1 MTIHAILWDLDGT
14 LADTEALHYRA
25 WRETLAGYG
34 IDHSY
39 EEFQRGFGR
48 TNAAILP
55 GLLGDRATPELV
67 EAVAEEKEA
76 TFRRLMRA
84 DGLQTLPGVETWL
97 AELRQAGL
105 RQALASSGPMVN
117 IIAILDTLGVGN
129 YFESV
134 ISGARLPAGKPDP
147 TIFRFAAASLGAQ
160 PGACLVFEDS
170 LAGIEAARRAGMR
183 SVAARQAVHQP
194 ARHEMLTLTPG
205 PPVLFATQLT
215 DLTWPQVA
223 GSTAELAD

>member
-1 MTIHAILWDLDGT
+1 MTIHAVLWDLDGT
-14 LADTEALHYRA
+14 LADTEELHYHA
-25 WRETLAGYG
+25 WRDTLAGYG

-55 GLLGDRATPELV
+55 GLLGARATPELV
-67 EAVAEEKEA
+67 ETVAEEKEA

-84 DGLQTLPGVETWL
+84 DGLQTLPGVEPWL
-97 AELRQAGL
+97 AGFRQAGL
-105 RQALASSGPMVN
+105 RQAVASSGPMVN
-117 IIAILDTLGVGN
+117 IVAILDILGVGN

-147 TIFRFAAASLGAQ
+147 TIFLLAAASLGAQ
-160 PGACLVFEDS
+160 PDACLVLEDS

-183 SVAARQAVHQP
+183 SIAVGQVIQQP
-194 ARHEMLTLTPG
+194 ALHELLETLAG
-205 PPVLFATQLT
+205 PPTILVESLTQL
-215 DLTWPQVA
+215 DWAQMIGRDV
-223 GSTAELAD
+223 D

>member
-1 MTIHAILWDLDGT
+1 MINAILWDLDGT

-39 EEFQRGFGR
+39 EEFRQGFGR

-55 GLLGDRATPELV
+55 GLLGEQATPERV
-67 EAVAEEKEA
+67 EAVSQKKEA

-84 DGLQTLPGVETWL
+84 EGVQTLPGVESWL
-97 AELRQAGL
+97 ARFRQAGL
-105 RQALASSGPMVN
+105 RQAVASSGPMVN
-117 IIAILDTLGVGN
+117 IIAILDTLGVGD

-134 ISGARLPAGKPDP
+134 ISGARLPHGKPDP
-147 TIFRFAAASLGAQ
+147 TIFLLTAASLGAD
-160 PGACLVFEDS
+160 PAHSLVIEDS

-183 SVAARQAVHQP
+183 SVAVGQLIHQP
-194 ARHEMLTLTPG
+194 AFHAMLAATPG
-205 PPVLFATQLT
+205 PAVLPLEQLTQLT
-215 DLTWPQVA
+215 WRQLDERTLP
-223 GSTAELAD
+223 LA